1 MRTIIA
7 TSGLAIAALSLA
19 ACNSTAHRPPAAS
32 THAVASASA
41 APVNGN
47 LASNAAAARKLEK
60 TALAKKT
67 GTAIQSS
74 VWTDNGTTVTITYQT
89 AYLFGSLIPWQQSEQ
104 VSVSNITPGLVQ
116 GDNLVTNGNVVTVT
130 GPMLHSNPWIPKS

>member
-1 MRTIIA
+1 MRKIIA
-7 TSGLAIAALSLA
+7 PAWLAIATLSLA
-19 ACNSTAHRPPAAS
+19 ACSSAAHSPPAAS

-67 GTAIQSS
+67 GTAIQLR
-74 VWTDNGTTVTITYQT
+74 Q
-89 AYLFGSLIPWQQSEQ
+89 L
-104 VSVSNITPGLVQ
+104 
-116 GDNLVTNGNVVTVT
+116 
-130 GPMLHSNPWIPKS
+130 